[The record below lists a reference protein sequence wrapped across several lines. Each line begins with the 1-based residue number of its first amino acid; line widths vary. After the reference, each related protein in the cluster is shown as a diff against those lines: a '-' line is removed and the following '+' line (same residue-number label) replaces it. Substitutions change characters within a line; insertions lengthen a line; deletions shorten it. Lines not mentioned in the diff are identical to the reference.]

1 MLFSDLIQESSQ
13 ALLSNKTRSGLTI
26 LGIVIGIASVIAM
39 ISIGQGTQDMI
50 TSVIEGLG
58 SNLLTITPGAVRTG
72 IVSAGRGTFQ
82 SLKNEDVTAIED
94 ISGVQAVVPE
104 VQRRYQVIS
113 SVGLNTNTLVVGT
126 SPDYLSVRNANVKS
140 GAFFTENQN
149 KSMARVA
156 VLGATAAED
165 LFGDN
170 DPLGKTIRINK
181 INFKVIGVLEEKG
194 GFPLVSP
201 DYNVF
206 VPVLTMQKIVTGT
219 DYLTDILVSV
229 ENSKLISQ
237 IQELVT
243 DSLARKHNVDYQSL
257 DFTVT
262 SQADILSSLN
272 QIINTFTFFLAS
284 IAGISLL
291 VGGIGIM
298 NMMLTTVTERTHEI
312 GLRKAVG
319 AQKRDI
325 TLQFLSESIILTVVG
340 GIIGIICGWLL
351 SLIISKLIGIVTAVS
366 FSSVLLACGVSTA
379 IGMIFGYYPA
389 QKAANLNP
397 IDALRYE

>member
-39 ISIGQGTQDMI
+39 ISIGQGTRDMI
-50 TSVIEGLG
+50 TSVIESLG

-82 SLKNEDVTAIED
+82 SLKNEDLAVIEE
-94 ISGVQAVVPE
+94 INGVQSVVPE

-126 SPDYLSVRNANVKS
+126 SPDYLLVRNANVKS

-170 DPLGKTIRINK
+170 DPLGKTIRINR

-229 ENSKLISQ
+229 ENSNLISQ
-237 IQELVT
+237 IQTQVT

-272 QIINTFTFFLAS
+272 QIINTFTFFLAA

-351 SLIISKLIGIVTAVS
+351 SLIISQLIGIVTAVS

-379 IGMIFGYYPA
+379 IGIIFGYYPA

>member
-319 AQKRDI
+319 AKKRDI

>member
-1 MLFSDLIQESSQ
+1 
-13 ALLSNKTRSGLTI
+13 
-26 LGIVIGIASVIAM
+26 M
-39 ISIGQGTQDMI
+39 ISIGQGTRDMI
-50 TSVIEGLG
+50 TSVIESLG

-82 SLKNEDVTAIED
+82 SLKNEDLAVIEE
-94 ISGVQAVVPE
+94 INGVQSVVPE

-126 SPDYLSVRNANVKS
+126 SPDYLLVRNANVKS

-149 KSMARVA
+149 KSMAKVA

-170 DPLGKTIRINK
+170 DPLGKTIRINR

-229 ENSKLISQ
+229 ENSNLISQ
-237 IQELVT
+237 IQTQVT

-272 QIINTFTFFLAS
+272 QIINTFTFFLAA

-351 SLIISKLIGIVTAVS
+351 SLIISQLIGIVTAVS

-379 IGMIFGYYPA
+379 IGIIFGYYPA